1 MIEGCVVTYEQ
12 IKKSLDSEGI
22 FRFSSKYNGDSLVIR
37 KHTITRA
44 DSPFRP
50 MNCYMVF
57 YESDIVSK
65 QSNRCN
71 NEATYREYFS
81 VSKQNEAITIFL
93 ERLYSGRLYAKIT
106 NKNITE
112 TMMINQVIKENK
124 LNIIKLHMKKIYKIF
139 LASLKGFF
147 TPLVL
152 LKLFITDMKIALSN
166 DPDSCVN
173 YAAWVRKGR
182 FRLGEDIISRNP
194 SASMRYAEIVLKGR
208 FELGEPAIATDTRCS
223 YEYAKLLQ
231 SRFELGEAAIS
242 KNDVYSLHYAMH
254 YLKDRFPLGEEK
266 ISKCAYLS
274 TVYAREVINGRFI
287 EGEESILLSDRY
299 SREYL
304 TMLLEIMN
312 GMESE
317 SQLFLEECRNKN
329 AEVTIPEVLKT
340 GLLQRQFPLGVNTPA
355 DMVEWINNHK

>member
-1 MIEGCVVTYEQ
+1 MIEGCDVTHEQ

-22 FRFSSKYNGDSLVIR
+22 FRFLSKYNGDSLVIR

-44 DSPFRP
+44 DSPFKP
-50 MNCYMVF
+50 MDCYIVV
-57 YESDIVSK
+57 YESNIVSK
-65 QSNRCN
+65 QFNRRN
-71 NEATYREYFS
+71 NEVTYPEYFS
-81 VSKQNEAITIFL
+81 VSRQNEAITIFL

-124 LNIIKLHMKKIYKIF
+124 LNIIKLHMKKIHKIF
-139 LASLKGFF
+139 MTSLKVFF

-194 SASMRYAEIVLKGR
+194 SASMRYAEIALKGR

-242 KNDVYSLHYAMH
+242 KNDVCSLQYAMH
-254 YLKDRFPLGEEK
+254 YLKDRFPLGEKK
-266 ISKCAYLS
+266 ISKCAYIS
-274 TVYAREVINGRFI
+274 TVYAREVIKGRFI
-287 EGEESILLSDRY
+287 EGEKSILLSDEY

-304 TMLLEIMN
+304 IMLLEIMDEV
-312 GMESE
+312 ESKH
-317 SQLFLEECRNKN
+317 QLFLEECRNKN
-329 AEVTIPEVLKT
+329 AEIATSEVLKI
-340 GLLQRQFPLGVNTPA
+340 GPLQSALPGRTAYHFTY
-355 DMVEWINNHK
+355 